1 MTYIGEGETFSHVS
15 PKLSCDFQYSRI
27 LLANIASDR
36 EACDNERNVY
46 RIGLD
51 LECMENIP
59 IEVGALFPSMK
70 LKLMNGLQGKI

>member
-51 LECMENIP
+51 LECM
-59 IEVGALFPSMK
+59 
-70 LKLMNGLQGKI
+70 

>member
-36 EACDNERNVY
+36 EACDNERNVWKY
-46 RIGLD
+46 SGRGWSIVSKY
-51 LECMENIP
+51 ETQTHERAPRKNI
-59 IEVGALFPSMK
+59 K
-70 LKLMNGLQGKI
+70 YT